1 LCPVSSPVLAAWV
14 LLLTSRSDLGDSQMP
29 RRAGGRRGTYEQLLM
44 KIRWHR
50 EQERGGREPRLSG
63 QHPIV
68 PKKPFLPAVFCLA
81 ERFPWHG
88 QGCCPSESCPGTPAG
103 GEAAARRTAHRNPYA
118 AAGVS
123 SPR

>member
-1 LCPVSSPVLAAWV
+1 
-14 LLLTSRSDLGDSQMP
+14 
-29 RRAGGRRGTYEQLLM
+29 M

-81 ERFPWHG
+81 ERFPWHR

-118 AAGVS
+118 AAGGELPKITTCDVNPNELS
-123 SPR
+123 WNHSVFCMFSLFLKNS